1 MEIDIINNTDND
13 INEIKKTI
21 YFIETRI
28 SNLES
33 KIETIYQNT
42 ILINNNINKNE
53 VFVKQIL
60 EQIWHFTHNLFIKI
74 FNIS

>member
-13 INEIKKTI
+13 INEIKKKI

-60 EQIWHFTHNLFIKI
+60 EQIWYFTHNMFVKM

>member
-1 MEIDIINNTDND
+1 MEIDIIYNTDND

-60 EQIWHFTHNLFIKI
+60 EQIWYFTHNMFVKM